1 MPDPIIASSEFDPT
15 GFIKGIDDMYNALGR
30 LNKQEETIQQNL
42 GNINTALASNRKELK
57 ATQDQIAALDKS
69 SGDYSQQLTTLQGQ
83 QDTLTKQQ
91 KSLQDSMK
99 LNRDNLT
106 QVNAAANDYKG
117 ALNQLNAV
125 SKQVAAD
132 NKGRTLFDLASMNQ
146 QIKELTSLGARVKDV
161 FAGKVDTAELD
172 KLEDSLAGAKD
183 QFAELK
189 TLIDFVGGQLGNLDP
204 NSQEFADLNQLL
216 ETGTQLLQD
225 YGDVEGNVEKRS
237 QSLSSRLKEVRN
249 ELGRMIEA
257 GEENTD
263 TFRALQQEASELQ
276 ETIDKTGER
285 IRTFA
290 NDTRL
295 IEGGIEALRG
305 LAAGYEIVA
314 GTSALFGLKN
324 EAAEETIKR
333 VTAIIA
339 VANGLQEVSNLL
351 KKESVVRLVTEEL
364 ATKAYIITQ
373 RILAAT
379 LGTTAAASRG
389 LALALTATGIG
400 AIVVGIGLLVSA
412 LSAWAEEAKEAA
424 RAQELLNVAT
434 ETGIKIVDSFVDA
447 IGDAGKKFAAE
458 AELRQAQNQRLTQSD
473 VDNLRS
479 RAANAEELR
488 RIDTKTLEDQLA
500 EQRKFER
507 AERAAYDAAANRRRE
522 ALEGRIQISDDE
534 LEALNKT
541 VENFTAIQERGY
553 ALEGQLEIRRINNER
568 DSANERAGIRRAEIA
583 QLEDYLK
590 RLEELRKRL
599 LDAQNK
605 DQVQDAAQIAKQA
618 SDNLRAQQ
626 AAINRDVRKGVLTQA
641 QGNVL
646 KDLLKQINGVEL
658 STELREFTKKSLAA
672 EQSIQDQITSLRLR
686 VGTQRAELI
695 RDEHAQETAA
705 LQASIAQERQ
715 DLEQAQREA
724 LQGIQDARE
733 GGFLSPAQAQENAD
747 QVRSIYARLFEQ
759 IAEQLVRG
767 QEQISAATFQRLQE
781 DTQRVF
787 AGVQT
792 FVSEQATKEIV
803 ELSRRYQ
810 AGQISYRKYQRELSK
825 IAQEE
830 TERRI
835 RTSIRE
841 NEALLAGVQAR
852 IALEQDPTR
861 LKALQD
867 QENQLRSTIAQL
879 QRELAG
885 AEVAGVQSTRKAF
898 EEKVQQ
904 VATYAQAIGSV
915 VDQVVGF
922 WARANQ
928 AEQEQLDRSITL
940 QERRVEAATRIAERG
955 NAEYLRLEE
964 DRLNELRL
972 KQENAARRQLAINAV
987 LQTSQALTAFITAL
1001 AQGIATGGPLGG
1013 LAIAAAVLGA
1023 IASGYAIVQ
1032 SLQQN
1037 TPQELW
1043 EGTPYVA
1050 QGKNKPGRDTV
1061 PAMLTAG
1068 EAVLPVDVNREYG
1081 PTVRAIYDRQIPA
1094 ERINEFVNS
1103 YRINRRDLPGL
1114 DHDKMG
1120 EVTDV
1125 VMAYDAKLLEATERQ
1140 SEKIAEQN
1148 ELMATMN
1155 KRIATSG
1162 VNIIV
1167 DKNGLAI
1174 AVANALQRIKIDKK
1188 S

>member
-1 MPDPIIASSEFDPT
+1 MADPIIASSEFDPS
-15 GFIKGIDDMYNALGR
+15 GFIKGIDDMTAALQR
-30 LNKQEETIQQNL
+30 LSKQEDAIRQDLT
-42 GNINTALASNRKELK
+42 NINTALVANGKQL
-57 ATQDQIAALDKS
+57 AANQQQIAGLDKS
-69 SGDYSQQLTTLQGQ
+69 AADYQSQLQSLTTEQ
-83 QDTLTKQQ
+83 QNLTKQQ
-91 KSLQDSMK
+91 TALQTSVKS
-99 LNRDNLT
+99 NRDNLVA
-106 QVNAAANDYKG
+106 VNKSAADYKN
-117 ALNQLNAV
+117 ALTQLSAV

-146 QIKELTSLGARVKDV
+146 QIKQLTELGSKVKNI
-161 FAGKVDTAELD
+161 FQGKIDTGELD
-172 KLEDSLAGAKD
+172 ELENKLAASKD
-183 QFAELK
+183 QFQELG
-189 TLIDFVGGQLGNLDP
+189 TLIQFVGDKLQTLDP
-204 NSQEFADLNQLL
+204 NSQEFQDLNQLL
-216 ETGTQLLQD
+216 EAGNQLLTD
-225 YGDVEGNVEKRS
+225 YADVTQNVDKRS
-237 QSLSSRLKEVRN
+237 QSLSGRLKDVRN

-257 GEENTD
+257 GEEGTD
-263 TFRALQQEASELQ
+263 AFRELQ
-276 ETIDKTGER
+276 SEAAELQDTIDKTGER
-285 IRTFA
+285 VRTFA

-314 GTSALFGLKN
+314 GTSALFGIKN

-333 VTAIIA
+333 VTSIIA

-351 KKESVVRLVTEEL
+351 KKESVVRLVAEEV

-400 AIVVGIGLLVSA
+400 ALVVGIGLLVTA
-412 LSAWAEEAKEAA
+412 LSKWAEEAKEAA
-424 RAQELLNVAT
+424 RQQELLNVAT
-434 ETGIKIVDSFVDA
+434 ETGIKIIDSFVDA
-447 IGDAGKKFAAE
+447 IGEAGEKFAAE
-458 AELRQAQNQRLTQSD
+458 AEVRQALNQQLVQSD
-473 VDNLRS
+473 VQALRS
-479 RAANAEELR
+479 RAANAQELR
-488 RIDTKTLEDQLA
+488 DIELKTLEEQLA

-507 AERAAYDAAANRRRE
+507 AERANYDRAADRRRE

-534 LEALNKT
+534 LEALNKA

-553 ALEGQLEIRRINNER
+553 ALEHQLEITRLNDQR
-568 DSANERAGIRRAEIA
+568 DQANERAAIRRAEIT
-583 QLEDYLK
+583 QLDDYLK

-605 DQVQDAAQIAKQA
+605 ALPQDAAQIAKQA
-618 SDNLRAQQ
+618 GDSLRAQQ
-626 AAINRDVRKGVLTQA
+626 NAINRDVRKGVLTKA
-641 QGNVL
+641 QGDVL

-658 STELREFTKKSLAA
+658 TTELKEFTKKSLQT
-672 EQSIQDQITSLRLR
+672 EQSIQDQITSLRLK
-686 VGTQRAELI
+686 VGAQRAELI
-695 RDEHAQETAA
+695 RDEHAAEV
-705 LQASIAQERQ
+705 ASLEATIAQERQ

-733 GGFLSPAQAQENAD
+733 QGFLSPQQAQENSD
-747 QVRSIYARLFEQ
+747 QVRAIYQRLFNQLTEQ
-759 IAEQLVRG
+759 AERAQEEIASKV
-767 QEQISAATFQRLQE
+767 FQRLQE

-803 ELSRRYQ
+803 ELTRRYQ
-810 AGQISYRKYQRELSK
+810 AGQISYKRYQRELTK

-852 IALEQDPTR
+852 IQAEKDPTR
-861 LKALQD
+861 LKQLQD
-867 QENQLRSTIAQL
+867 QENQLRQTISQL
-879 QRELAG
+879 KRELAG
-885 AEVAGVQSTRKAF
+885 AEVTGLQNDKKAF
-898 EEKVQQ
+898 QEKVQA
-904 VATYAQAIGSV
+904 VAQYAQAIGAV
-915 VDQVVGF
+915 VEQVVQF

-928 AEQEQLDRSITL
+928 AEQEQLDRSIAI
-940 QERRVEAATRIAERG
+940 QEKRVDAATRIAERG

-964 DRLNELRL
+964 DRLNELHL

-987 LQTSQALTAFITAL
+987 LQTSQALTAFVTAL

-1043 EGTPYVA
+1043 EGTPYVE

-1068 EAVLPVDVNREYG
+1068 EAVLPVDVNQDYH
-1081 PTVRAIYDRQIPA
+1081 PAVRAIYERQIPA
-1094 ERINEFVNS
+1094 EEMNNFVNS
-1103 YRINRRDLPGL
+1103 YRVNRRQLPEL
-1114 DHDKMG
+1114 NHQRLG
-1120 EVTDV
+1120 EVAEVKVGWDGR
-1125 VMAYDAKLLEATERQ
+1125 LLEATETQNRKL
-1140 SEKIAEQN
+1140 EEQN
-1148 ELMATMN
+1148 DLLNTMN
-1155 KRIATSG
+1155 RRLAHFGINMTM
-1162 VNIIV
+1162 
-1167 DKNGLAI
+1167 DKNGF
-1174 AVANALQRIKIDKK
+1174 AVSVNEVLKQMEIDKK
-1188 S
+1188 A